1 MSLSSET
8 WSQTTRINTHR
19 HTPKLL
25 YFSDIAVNCL
35 VCNISTEKLLKTKTT
50 SLNNRRTLFLVFT
63 LPFVQLKTHNRLFIV
78 IKTFKEGGVGG
89 KAFIVL
95 IISIIIL
102 QQYCFLPWN
111 ITEQTEDE
119 WKWEQSSRGRQEKE
133 GASGASTAL
142 FCQRQSNFYF
152 TLWDQQYTLYSQTHR
167 SVLLPVSKT
176 EARAL
181 PFPINLPS
189 VIDEPQSRIIF
200 IKLCICDSFAG
211 AWWEST
217 VGKWETKLNCM
228 LSDMSQIDMINWSH
242 VSDFYEARTSFS
254 SHAIMKLIFFGFE
267 RNISTSVETI
277 AMKSLTFP
285 SG

>member
-8 WSQTTRINTHR
+8 WSQTSRINTHR

-25 YFSDIAVNCL
+25 YFSDIALNCL

-50 SLNNRRTLFLVFT
+50 SLNNKRTLFLVFT

-78 IKTFKEGGVGG
+78 IKTFKEGGVGE

-142 FCQRQSNFYF
+142 FCQRQSHFYF
-152 TLWDQQYTLYSQTHR
+152 TLWDQQYTLYLLQSDSQKCFASCVENWSTR
-167 SVLLPVSKT
+167 SPLSHKSP
-176 EARAL
+176 
-181 PFPINLPS
+181 
-189 VIDEPQSRIIF
+189 
-200 IKLCICDSFAG
+200 
-211 AWWEST
+211 
-217 VGKWETKLNCM
+217 
-228 LSDMSQIDMINWSH
+228 LSDKWATEQN
-242 VSDFYEARTSFS
+242 Y
-254 SHAIMKLIFFGFE
+254 LY
-267 RNISTSVETI
+267 
-277 AMKSLTFP
+277 
-285 SG
+285 